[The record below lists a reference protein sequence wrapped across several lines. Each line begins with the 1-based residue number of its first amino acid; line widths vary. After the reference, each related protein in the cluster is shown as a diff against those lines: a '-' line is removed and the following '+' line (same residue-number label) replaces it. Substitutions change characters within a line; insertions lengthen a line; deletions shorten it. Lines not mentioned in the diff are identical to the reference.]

1 MLISSIRFLLLSLLF
16 SGLFKAAS
24 LYIDLNLNYL
34 LVPAFLC
41 LGLFTLALGSK
52 LRFNSSSTLFLIF
65 FILSGLFFLINNAYQ
80 DNNYTDM
87 QLFLALLMQSI
98 VPVCIILFASTN
110 KMTRNN
116 FVLDNI
122 VDLILKANILVFGIY
137 LIAVNVNYQSVLNF
151 YGNLLA
157 GGVIINPFQTSVE
170 GIAIRFSG
178 IFNSG
183 FLLASFCCVAI
194 NYLYFRHACSK
205 SKFLLMYLLLF
216 LIVILTY
223 NRNGIIAFLLGT
235 IFIVTDKYF
244 AKAYSKL
251 LATYFYF
258 VLSTLCILPLILLYF
273 SDSIFS
279 NIGGARDET
288 ALTKVSTL
296 LSRIEAWIIVL
307 KIDNIKD
314 LLLGTGLVQGLGE
327 NNDNFYVDNGY
338 LYLLNQGGL
347 ILLIFYLLCWMLMFS
362 SLMSGLKR
370 FSNDIYLR
378 NEIYLCLS
386 LIAVSM
392 TIALLNNF
400 FFEPLFL
407 ILVLM
412 KCLTV
417 NNKIS
422 CYYER

>member
-1 MLISSIRFLLLSLLF
+1 MLISSVRFLLLSLLF

-34 LVPAFLC
+34 VVPVFLT
-41 LGLFTLALGSK
+41 LGLFMLALGSK
-52 LRFNSSSTLFLIF
+52 LRFNSSSSSFLVF
-65 FILSGLFFLINNAYQ
+65 FISSGLIFLINNAYQ
-80 DNNYTDM
+80 DNNYTNM

-98 VPVCIILFASTN
+98 VPACLILFASTN
-110 KMTRNN
+110 KITQNN
-116 FVLDNI
+116 FILDNS
-122 VDLILKANILVFGIY
+122 VKLVLKANLIVFGLY
-137 LIAVNVNYQSVLNF
+137 FIAVNISYQSVLNF
-151 YGNLLA
+151 YSDLFN
-157 GGVIINPFQTSVE
+157 GGVIINPFQTSE
-170 GIAIRFSG
+170 AGITIRFSG

-194 NYLYFRHACSK
+194 NYLYFKHVCSK
-205 SKFLLMYLLLF
+205 TKFLFLYVLLF
-216 LIVILTY
+216 LMVILTY
-223 NRNGIIAFLLGT
+223 NRNGIIAFLIVT
-235 IFIVTDKYF
+235 IFILTNKYF
-244 AKAYSKL
+244 AKAFPRL
-251 LATYFYF
+251 LAVYFYF
-258 VLSTLCILPLILLYF
+258 VLSALCILPLILLDF
-273 SDSIFS
+273 NDSIFS
-279 NIGGARDET
+279 NIAGARDES

-296 LSRIEAWIIVL
+296 LSRVEAWVIVL
-307 KIDNIKD
+307 KIDNVKD

-327 NNDNFYVDNGY
+327 SNDNFYVDNGY

-347 ILLIFYLLCWMLMFS
+347 LLLVFYLLCWMLMFS
-362 SLMSGLKR
+362 SLRSGLKR
-370 FSNDIYLR
+370 YSNDISLK
-378 NEIYLCLS
+378 NEIYMCLS

-392 TIALLNNF
+392 TIAFLNNF

>member
-34 LVPAFLC
+34 FVPAFLS
-41 LGLFTLALGSK
+41 LGLFMLALGSK

-65 FILSGLFFLINNAYQ
+65 FILSGLFFLINNAYH

-98 VPVCIILFASTN
+98 VPVCLILFANTD

-122 VDLILKANILVFGIY
+122 VGLILKANILVFGIY
-137 LIAVNVNYQSVLNF
+137 LIALNINYQSVLNF
-151 YGNLLA
+151 YGNLLT

-205 SKFLLMYLLLF
+205 SKFLLMYLLLS

-223 NRNGIIAFLLGT
+223 NRNGIIAFLIST
-235 IFIVTDKYF
+235 IFIATDRYF
-244 AKAYSKL
+244 SKAYSKL
-251 LATYFYF
+251 LATYFCF
-258 VLSTLCILPLILLYF
+258 VLSTLFILPLVLLYF
-273 SDSIFS
+273 NDSIFS

-296 LSRIEAWIIVL
+296 LSRIEAWVIIL

>member
-34 LVPAFLC
+34 LVPGFLA
-41 LGLFTLALGSK
+41 LGLFIITLGVK
-52 LRFNSSSTLFLIF
+52 LRFNNSSLLFLLF
-65 FILSGLFFLINNAYQ
+65 FVSSGLLFLINNAYQ
-80 DNNYTDM
+80 DNNYTDL
-87 QLFLALLMQSI
+87 QLFLAMMMQSI
-98 VPVCIILFASTN
+98 VPICLVLFASTN
-110 KMTRNN
+110 QMTRNDI
-116 FVLDNI
+116 VLDNI
-122 VDLILKANILVFGIY
+122 INLVLKANLLVFGAY
-137 LIAVNVNYQSVLNF
+137 LIAVNVNYQSVLSF
-151 YGNLLA
+151 YGDLLD
-157 GGVIINPFQTSVE
+157 GGVIINPFQTSDA
-170 GIAIRFSG
+170 GITIRFSG

-194 NYLYFRHACSK
+194 NYVYFRHSCSK
-205 SKFLLMYLLLF
+205 SRFLLLYFLLF
-216 LIVILTY
+216 LIVFLTY
-223 NRNGIIAFLLGT
+223 NRNGIIAFLIST
-235 IFIVTDKYF
+235 VFIFTDKYY
-244 AKAYSKL
+244 AKAYPKL
-251 LATYFYF
+251 LAAYFYF
-258 VLSTLCILPLILLYF
+258 VLLTSCVLPLALLYF
-273 SDSIFS
+273 NDSIFS
-279 NIGGARDET
+279 SVGSARDET

-296 LSRIEAWIIVL
+296 LSRIEAWVLVL
-307 KIDNIKD
+307 KIDDIKD

-338 LYLLNQGGL
+338 LYLLNQGGVL
-347 ILLIFYLLCWMLMFS
+347 LLIFYLLCWVFIFS
-362 SLMSGLKR
+362 SLMSGLKSY
-370 FSNDIYLR
+370 SNDISLK
-378 NEIYLCLS
+378 NDIYMCLS

-392 TIALLNNF
+392 TIAFLNNF

>member
-98 VPVCIILFASTN
+98 VPVCLILFASTN

-137 LIAVNVNYQSVLNF
+137 LIAVNVNYQSVLTF

-258 VLSTLCILPLILLYF
+258 VLSTLCILPLILFYF

>member
-1 MLISSIRFLLLSLLF
+1 MLITSVRFLLLSLLF

-34 LVPAFLC
+34 VVPVFLS
-41 LGLFTLALGSK
+41 LGLFMLALGAK
-52 LRFNSSSTLFLIF
+52 LRFNSASSSFLVF
-65 FILSGLFFLINNAYQ
+65 FISSGLFFLINNAYQ
-80 DNNYTDM
+80 DNNYTNM

-98 VPVCIILFASTN
+98 VPACLILFASTN
-110 KMTRNN
+110 KITHNN
-116 FVLDNI
+116 FILDDI
-122 VDLILKANILVFGIY
+122 VKLVLKANLIVFGLY
-137 LIAVNVNYQSVLNF
+137 LVAVNISYQSVLNF
-151 YGNLLA
+151 YSDLLN
-157 GGVIINPFQTSVE
+157 GGVIINPFQTSE
-170 GIAIRFSG
+170 AGITIRFSG

-194 NYLYFRHACSK
+194 NYLYFKHACSK
-205 SKFLLMYLLLF
+205 TKFLLLYVLLF

-223 NRNGIIAFLLGT
+223 NRNGIIAFLIVT
-235 IFIVTDKYF
+235 IFIFADKYF
-244 AKAYSKL
+244 AKAFPRL
-251 LATYFYF
+251 LASYFYF
-258 VLSTLCILPLILLYF
+258 VLSALCVLPLILLYF
-273 SDSIFS
+273 NDSIFS
-279 NIGGARDET
+279 NIGNARDGS

-296 LSRIEAWIIVL
+296 LSRIEAWVIVL
-307 KIDNIKD
+307 RIDNVKD

-327 NNDNFYVDNGY
+327 SNDNFYVDNGY

-347 ILLIFYLLCWMLMFS
+347 LLVIFYLLCWMLMFS

-370 FSNDIYLR
+370 YSKNISLK
-378 NEIYLCLS
+378 NEIYMCLS

-392 TIALLNNF
+392 TIAFLNNF

>member
-98 VPVCIILFASTN
+98 VPVCLILFASTN

>member
-1 MLISSIRFLLLSLLF
+1 
-16 SGLFKAAS
+16 
-24 LYIDLNLNYL
+24 
-34 LVPAFLC
+34 
-41 LGLFTLALGSK
+41 
-52 LRFNSSSTLFLIF
+52 
-65 FILSGLFFLINNAYQ
+65 
-80 DNNYTDM
+80 
-87 QLFLALLMQSI
+87 
-98 VPVCIILFASTN
+98 
-110 KMTRNN
+110 
-116 FVLDNI
+116 
-122 VDLILKANILVFGIY
+122 
-137 LIAVNVNYQSVLNF
+137 
-151 YGNLLA
+151 
-157 GGVIINPFQTSVE
+157 
-170 GIAIRFSG
+170 
-178 IFNSG
+178 
-183 FLLASFCCVAI
+183 
-194 NYLYFRHACSK
+194 
-205 SKFLLMYLLLF
+205 
-216 LIVILTY
+216 
-223 NRNGIIAFLLGT
+223 
-235 IFIVTDKYF
+235 
-244 AKAYSKL
+244 
-251 LATYFYF
+251 
-258 VLSTLCILPLILLYF
+258 LLYF
-273 SDSIFS
+273 NDSIFS

-296 LSRIEAWIIVL
+296 LSRIEAWVIIL